1 MNYLPLNVATFRSVF
16 GDQIL
21 AQLANNGKFLEN
33 GNIHA
38 ASIRSA
44 AVSVR
49 YHAGGRTY
57 TILERL
63 CGKNGVDILGVD
75 GKSADGIVG
84 FAIEDRF
91 PEFLDLLPGQLVE
104 FRRLVLLDRIGTER
118 NREDEQHG
126 ERGEADH
133 GKAPKGIGGA

>member
-1 MNYLPLNVATFRSVF
+1 MTNFIPLNSATFRSVF

-21 AQLANNGKFLEN
+21 AHLANNGKFLEN

-57 TILERL
+57 TILELL

-84 FAIEDRF
+84 FAVQTVEDYVREVY
-91 PEFLDLLPGQLVE
+91 PEWFKIVEKTVRSTKQNVSQSVLADLGL
-104 FRRLVLLDRIGTER
+104 
-118 NREDEQHG
+118 
-126 ERGEADH
+126 
-133 GKAPKGIGGA
+133 